1 MRAAHSSLFSS
12 IVFRAMATTL
22 GVVVSLTA
30 AHAQSRDASP
40 SSSSPSITDAH
51 APTLAL
57 EHEALQPAGQIVQQP
72 GDWRAANRAV
82 AEFPR
87 GHADV
92 LKWEAAQPQGGAKT
106 PAAVPKSRPTSHQH
120 HMHDGAKP

>member
-1 MRAAHSSLFSS
+1 MRAAHSSLSSS

-30 AHAQSRDASP
+30 THAQSRDASP
-40 SSSSPSITDAH
+40 PSPSQSITDAH

-57 EHEALQPAGQIVQQP
+57 EHKALQPGGQVVQQP
-72 GDWRAANRAV
+72 GDWRAANRTV

-92 LKWEAAQPQGGAKT
+92 LKWEAAQPQGGAKA
-106 PAAVPKSRPTSHQH
+106 PATVPKSRPTSHQH
-120 HMHDGAKP
+120 PMHDGGKP